1 MNEPT
6 RPAAPELNPL
16 QVASL
21 QEMGLDRQFLA
32 RFTQGISVAGHPA
45 GRAVTGPAQEQVA
58 AQGLDAGR
66 SVPAASP
73 VQAKEGAL
81 AVSAASGVP
90 PRRPKTAPPQ
100 SPRARGAAT
109 APAAPNKP
117 PLVVAPD
124 WAALQTQVEQ
134 CTACSLCEHR
144 RQAVFGAGLA
154 QSPAWMVIGEAPG
167 EQDDREGLPF
177 RGRAGVLLNAMLA
190 AVGVDPE
197 SEVFFTN
204 LVKCRPV
211 SNRTPAAAEINACL
225 PYLHRQIALLNPRR
239 IVVLGRLAAQFLLG
253 QEASFESLRGTA
265 HRFKSESG
273 VDIPLV
279 VTYHPA
285 SLLSRPQDKA
295 HAWRDLNLARAAVES
310 NP

>member
-1 MNEPT
+1 MNEPS
-6 RPAAPELNPL
+6 RPASPELSPL
-16 QVASL
+16 QIAGL
-21 QEMGLDRQFLA
+21 QEIGLDRQFLA
-32 RFTQGISVAGHPA
+32 RFAQNPPVAEIPA
-45 GRAVTGPAQEQVA
+45 PAAPPSRPKTVAPRALRARDA
-58 AQGLDAGR
+58 AV
-66 SVPAASP
+66 VPAAS
-73 VQAKEGAL
+73 K
-81 AVSAASGVP
+81 
-90 PRRPKTAPPQ
+90 
-100 SPRARGAAT
+100 
-109 APAAPNKP
+109 KP
-117 PLVVAPD
+117 PLAVAPD

-144 RQAVFGAGLA
+144 RQAVFGSGAV

-190 AVGVDPE
+190 AVGLDPE

-204 LVKCRPV
+204 LVKCRPM
-211 SNRTPAAAEINACL
+211 SNRIPTAAEINACL
-225 PYLHRQIALLNPRR
+225 PYLRRQIALLNPRC

-253 QEASFESLRGTA
+253 QEAGLDALRGAT
-265 HRFKSESG
+265 HRFQSENG

-295 HAWRDLNLARAAVES
+295 HAWRDLNLARASVSAAATRAAAT
-310 NP
+310 